1 MGRLIGVSN
10 RTAADPNA
18 RAGGLAVALWDALV
32 ASNGTWFGWSGRTV
46 DEARGIEMFSDGGV
60 DFALV
65 DLTHEEHERFYLGYS
80 NRALWPIFHYRTD
93 LANFD
98 DEDFAGYEAVNHRF
112 ARLLS
117 KQLKPDDVVW
127 VHDYHFCLMGE
138 ELRQHGFDGRIGYFL
153 HIPFPAPEVFRT
165 LPEHTR
171 LARAMTAYNLLG
183 FQTEDHKANFERY
196 LLEFAGG
203 RKNDDGTV
211 SVHGRTVT
219 LKAYPIGIDVDDFA
233 ALAEKDKAREAS
245 TRIGRFLG
253 GRELVLGV
261 DRMDYSKG
269 LPQRFEAVGR
279 LIRDY
284 PDLHGKVSYTQ
295 IAPPSRTKVDEY
307 AELREQLDQLSGSIN
322 GDHGDLDWIPIRY
335 LARSYT
341 RDELAG
347 LYRIARVGLVTPLRD
362 GMNLVAKEFIAA
374 QDPHDPGV
382 LVLSHFAGAASQM
395 PEALLVNPYDTHEVA
410 DAIYRAIH
418 MPLEER
424 KERWSAIDKTI
435 REKDIYWWR
444 QTFLHD
450 LGHIDAESDLP
461 PVELNGAA

>member
-32 ASNGTWFGWSGRTV
+32 ATEGTWFGWSGRQV
-46 DEARGIEMFSDGGV
+46 NEARGIEMFSDEGV

-65 DLTHEEHERFYLGYS
+65 DLTYEEYERFYLGYS
-80 NRALWPIFHYRTD
+80 NRALWPVFHYRTD

-98 DEDFAGYEAVNHRF
+98 DDDFAGYEQVNHRF

-117 KQLKPDDVVW
+117 KQLQKDDTVW
-127 VHDYHFCLMGE
+127 VHDYHFCLFGE

-165 LPEHTR
+165 LPEHKR
-171 LARAMTAYNLLG
+171 LARAMTAYNLIG
-183 FQTEDHKANFERY
+183 FQTEDHRANFERY
-196 LLEFAGG
+196 LVEFAGG
-203 RKNDDGTV
+203 KKLEGGIV
-211 SVHGRTVT
+211 AVHGRRVQ

-233 ALAEKDKAREAS
+233 SLADQEEARKASA
-245 TRIGRFLG
+245 RIGKFLG

-279 LIRDY
+279 LIKDY

-295 IAPPSRTKVDEY
+295 IAPPSRTKVEEY

-335 LARSYT
+335 LARSYP
-341 RDELAG
+341 REELAG

-374 QDPHDPGV
+374 QDPDDPGV

-395 PEALLVNPYDTHEVA
+395 PEALLVNPHDTHEVA

-418 MPLEER
+418 MSLEER
-424 KERWSAIDKTI
+424 QERWQAIYETTKETDIFWWRSTFLDDLSAIDPGKP
-435 REKDIYWWR
+435 
-444 QTFLHD
+444 
-450 LGHIDAESDLP
+450 ASV
-461 PVELNGAA
+461 VEMNGAA